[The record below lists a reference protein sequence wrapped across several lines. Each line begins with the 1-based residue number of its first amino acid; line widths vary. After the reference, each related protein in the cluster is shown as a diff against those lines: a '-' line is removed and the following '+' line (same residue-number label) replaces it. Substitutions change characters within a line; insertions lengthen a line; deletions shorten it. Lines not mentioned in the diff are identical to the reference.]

1 MSAQLTTV
9 QHSALGDL
17 HRFGRLY
24 PPGPRQ
30 LVQRGT
36 PQGFS
41 RRTLQSLVDAGHA
54 RWEYRDK
61 TWPSIVP
68 VCAVCSEP
76 ITGSGIRW
84 THAHGIGPDA
94 RECGTGDG
102 ATATPRV

>member
-1 MSAQLTTV
+1 MTLTTT

-17 HRFGRLY
+17 HRFGRLDI
-24 PPGPRQ
+24 PRPGERAE
-30 LVQRGT
+30 RGT
-36 PQGFS
+36 AHGFS
-41 RRTLQSLVDAGHA
+41 ERTLDALVTAGFA
-54 RWEYRDK
+54 RWERRDG
-61 TWPSIVP
+61 WRGIVP